1 MASKLTAEDEE
12 VIAEEM
18 AALERANGDKELQKQ
33 SVSID
38 LPSAPTS
45 QLEQPIQSRVGSE
58 PQASEQEAREAVPA

>member
-33 SVSID
+33 PVSID

-45 QLEQPIQSRVGSE
+45 QLEQPTQSRVGSE